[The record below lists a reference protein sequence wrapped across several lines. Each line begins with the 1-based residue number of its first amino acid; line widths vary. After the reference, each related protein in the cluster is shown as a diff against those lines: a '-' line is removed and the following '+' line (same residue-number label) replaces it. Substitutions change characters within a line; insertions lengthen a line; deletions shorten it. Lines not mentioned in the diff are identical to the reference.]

1 MEPLG
6 VLLVAI
12 VLLYAIAS
20 YRRFLAQRSVLAN
33 SWSNVDAELRRRHA
47 LVTQLAAA
55 VGKEGGDVEDARAA
69 GEAADGERDPAGR
82 RAAEE
87 RLSRALQELVKR
99 AERRREIREDPSFVD
114 LETQLILIED
124 RITGAVRFY
133 NANVGVYNKRVRG
146 VPSAAVAWLAGFSS
160 APAFSVTPVE
170 VPARTAVPIHNGRL

>member
-1 MEPLG
+1 MESLVLILLP
-6 VLLVAI
+6 VLLLFV
-12 VLLYAIAS
+12 VAS
-20 YRRFLAQRSVLAN
+20 YHRFLAQRSVLAN

-55 VGKEGGDVEDARAA
+55 VGEEGGDVEEARAA

-99 AERRREIREDPSFVD
+99 AEGRREIREDPSFVD

-133 NANVGVYNKRVRG
+133 NANVRVYNKRVRG
-146 VPSAAVAWLAGFSS
+146 VPSAAVAWLARFSP
-160 APAFSVTPVE
+160 APTFSVTPVE